1 VFKNRTI
8 YRTNMARGKINK
20 TFVDNLE
27 PRAKGQK
34 FYYDDVLMGFG
45 IRVGAKV
52 KAYFVQRDIAGRTV
66 RTTLGRHG
74 DITTT
79 QARRTAEAM
88 LVDMRQ
94 GVNPNERKRASQVRS
109 ITLGG
114 AADLYLAGNK
124 LRAPKTIKSF
134 QEAMRLH
141 LSDWQK
147 RPLAEI
153 TRQMVYD
160 RHRRIGAS
168 SGKYAAN
175 AAMRSLRVA
184 YRRAMRQHE
193 DLPLCPTVNVDWFPE
208 QPRDAAIAAEQL
220 AALYKDIQAMPNA
233 IRRDYYLLV
242 LFTGLRRNSAEVMA
256 WEHVDFDKDV
266 LQIPNPKGGTTRA
279 FVLPLSDYLVD
290 ILQRRRAENEQL
302 FPGNAWVFPSARAGS
317 GHISEPKL
325 TPKEK
330 TAMAVPFGIHG
341 LRHTWMTAA
350 NAAGLSQYDIK
361 MLANHNLPKGDVTAG
376 YIGAHTESLRASQQR
391 VTDYLRSYIIP
402 ADGA

>member
-1 VFKNRTI
+1 MEK
-8 YRTNMARGKINK
+8 GKINK

-27 PRAKGQK
+27 LLANGQK

-52 KAYFVQRDIAGRTV
+52 KAYFMQRDIAGRTV

-74 DITTT
+74 AITTN
-79 QARRTAEAM
+79 QARRAAEAM

-109 ITLGG
+109 LTLGD
-114 AADLYLAGNK
+114 AADLYLADNK
-124 LRAPKTIKSF
+124 PRAPKTIKGF
-134 QEAMRLH
+134 HEAMRLH

-153 TRQMVYD
+153 TREMVYE
-160 RHRRIGAS
+160 RHRRVGAK

-175 AAMRSLRVA
+175 ATMRSFRVA
-184 YRRAMRQHE
+184 YRRAMRQHA
-193 DLPLCPTVNVDWFPE
+193 DLPPCPTVNVDWFPE
-208 QPRDAAIAAEQL
+208 QRRDAAIPAEHL
-220 AALYKDIQAMPNA
+220 APLYKDIQAMPNTT
-233 IRRDYYLLV
+233 RRDYYLFV

-256 WEHVDFDKDV
+256 WEHTDVAKGV
-266 LQIPNPKGGTTRA
+266 LQIPNPKGGTVRA
-279 FVLPLSDYLVD
+279 FVLPLSDYLVE

-302 FPGNAWVFPSARAGS
+302 FPGNPWVFPSARSRS

-325 TPKEK
+325 NPNQKV
-330 TAMAVPFGIHG
+330 AMTVPFSIHG

-361 MLANHNLPKGDVTAG
+361 MLANHSLPKGDVTAG

-391 VTDYLRSYIIP
+391 VTDYLRSLI
-402 ADGA
+402 